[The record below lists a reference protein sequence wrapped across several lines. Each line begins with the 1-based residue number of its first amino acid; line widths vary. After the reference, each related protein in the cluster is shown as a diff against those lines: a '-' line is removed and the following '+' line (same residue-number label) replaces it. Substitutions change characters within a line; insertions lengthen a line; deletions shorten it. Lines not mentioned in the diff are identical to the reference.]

1 MLDRLDFLR
10 KSVYYKKVAQAT
22 LSYEGKIMQSKY
34 IKMLSD
40 EQRVCSAC
48 GYEDSPNGGK
58 QDDLRWF
65 DNVSGPWHPIC
76 KDEVDNLFAE
86 FNKNNTPRETAIHI
100 FQTLGIDLSVMGIN
114 GKQASELVSK

>member
-1 MLDRLDFLR
+1 
-10 KSVYYKKVAQAT
+10 
-22 LSYEGKIMQSKY
+22 
-34 IKMLSD
+34 MLSD